1 MRMSISCD
9 SVPTAKSVST
19 KPWFLTFSEET
30 RDVFVWKNGMR
41 LQVNGQSVGG
51 VVNACVCRA
60 RDGTITVS
68 MALSYYAH
76 TVHSLLLPVV

>member
-1 MRMSISCD
+1 M
-9 SVPTAKSVST
+9 
-19 KPWFLTFSEET
+19 
-30 RDVFVWKNGMR
+30 FVWKNGMR

-76 TVHSLLLPVV
+76 TVHSPLLPVV